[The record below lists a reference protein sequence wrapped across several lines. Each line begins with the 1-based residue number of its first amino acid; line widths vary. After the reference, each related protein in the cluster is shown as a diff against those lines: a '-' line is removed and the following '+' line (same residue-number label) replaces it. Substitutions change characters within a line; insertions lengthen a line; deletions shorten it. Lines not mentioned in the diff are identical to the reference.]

1 MTQDE
6 PEYFVGE
13 EQESLETNVDILILE
28 EDDLKVGL
36 TFETEDAAVRSILKW
51 SELTFCPL
59 SKARYQKPKMKE
71 HGERIKCFHA
81 SFLMIQEP
89 DTVSNDSHVDC
100 DDCLAS
106 PGMVFFLI
114 DGMLAWSI

>member
-13 EQESLETNVDILILE
+13 EQESLGTNVDILILE

-36 TFETEDAAVRSILKW
+36 TFETGDAAVRSILKW

-59 SKARYQKPKMKE
+59 SKSRYQKPKMKE
-71 HGERIKCFHA
+71 NGERIKGRRCFQYSHGLKYRVTQKKRKN
-81 SFLMIQEP
+81 SHLSQE
-89 DTVSNDSHVDC
+89 
-100 DDCLAS
+100 L
-106 PGMVFFLI
+106 L
-114 DGMLAWSI
+114 